1 MLPAG
6 AGQGVL
12 NIVKGCPQGPLGS
25 VGPCPPPS
33 SHWGAAGFSS
43 AAFSSPERGA
53 AEPTARLGREE
64 LTPNPTSERGEKK
77 KEHHKPEI
85 NGSAARAEGGKRG
98 RQRERRGSLGE
109 RRAWEPGEERTELAA
124 GKGRQPSTQQR

>member
-77 KEHHKPEI
+77 KNTTNQRSMDQQQE
-85 NGSAARAEGGKRG
+85 
-98 RQRERRGSLGE
+98 QRE
-109 RRAWEPGEERTELAA
+109 
-124 GKGRQPSTQQR
+124 GKGGDRERGEDL